1 MLLTRRFAPL
11 FHCQFLA
18 AFSENFFLNAVALLI
33 LFRLGRVSSVALIP
47 LATAALVAPAFLL
60 SALGGELAD
69 RFDMARVAQRLRLGA
84 VCVAALA
91 MLGFLAQSL
100 VILFAALLLSGC
112 VAALF
117 APVKHGI
124 LPHLLA
130 PSELPAG
137 NAFVEGSTVV
147 AVMLATIAAGIVV
160 RYGNSALLAA
170 LMMLLSL
177 ASWSASLF
185 IAPIGESAPGLVIRG
200 NILVSTFDVLK
211 HLRGDPRIG
220 WSAVATCWF
229 WAVGV
234 IVTALLPPL
243 VKNVLGGSEMAVAAC
258 LVIFSVGI
266 AAGSAAAAWLAA
278 GRITVLPTVI
288 ASALIGAFAVYL
300 GWATLE
306 IVPPAEGR
314 SVEGYANRS
323 GETDPGWPS
332 PGCPWGSP
340 IAVYPPIYLLVIYV
354 T

>member
-130 PSELPAG
+130 PSELPA
-137 NAFVEGSTVV
+137 
-147 AVMLATIAAGIVV
+147 
-160 RYGNSALLAA
+160 
-170 LMMLLSL
+170 
-177 ASWSASLF
+177 
-185 IAPIGESAPGLVIRG
+185 
-200 NILVSTFDVLK
+200 
-211 HLRGDPRIG
+211 
-220 WSAVATCWF
+220 
-229 WAVGV
+229 
-234 IVTALLPPL
+234 
-243 VKNVLGGSEMAVAAC
+243 
-258 LVIFSVGI
+258 
-266 AAGSAAAAWLAA
+266 
-278 GRITVLPTVI
+278 
-288 ASALIGAFAVYL
+288 
-300 GWATLE
+300 
-306 IVPPAEGR
+306 
-314 SVEGYANRS
+314 
-323 GETDPGWPS
+323 
-332 PGCPWGSP
+332 
-340 IAVYPPIYLLVIYV
+340 
-354 T
+354 